1 MREDTSEV
9 GVESLVD
16 SEDALCADGFEEAV
30 EWGGIE
36 RAGLVVHSGHD
47 CVCFKVDFVNVGEG
61 WGKRRKRRG
70 RSKRRRIYTRRMHDD
85 ANHDPTRRTA
95 GQM

>member
-1 MREDTSEV
+1 MREDASEV

-16 SEDALCADGFEEAV
+16 GEDALCADGFEEAI

-47 CVCFKVDFVNVGEG
+47 GVCFKVDLLTWERVGIRE
-61 WGKRRKRRG
+61 KEKE
-70 RSKRRRIYTRRMHDD
+70 KETDIYQED
-85 ANHDPTRRTA
+85 A
-95 GQM
+95 